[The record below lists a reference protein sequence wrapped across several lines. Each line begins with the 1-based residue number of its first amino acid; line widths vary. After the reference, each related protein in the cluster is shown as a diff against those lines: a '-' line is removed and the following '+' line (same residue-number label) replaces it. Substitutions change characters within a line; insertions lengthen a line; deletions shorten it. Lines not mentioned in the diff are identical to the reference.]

1 MLPSGSLIFKYP
13 TSKREDAM
21 LATKRYE
28 YLPIEQIEFHHT
40 LTNHRDLDLA
50 KVAHLERD
58 IVANGLFEPLVVWER
73 NSKEYYLVGGFH
85 RMEAIQGI
93 RRSNPGY
100 FDRVDVRVVTGD
112 PDEIKALNLKLN
124 SDRVDTRIT
133 DYFQTVIYLN
143 NANWSKERI
152 AEFFDKSVSWID
164 DIIRYAPLATE
175 AMREKLA
182 GGELSW
188 ARAKEI
194 LRKALKAPPGNEK
207 AIIENEMSRPA
218 LPVSKPLPF
227 QSTIKRLSS
236 SVSADPKRTFK
247 VSTEDLYALV
257 LTLRGRNVDQENIDR
272 VRKAFPVL
280 WDEK

>member
-1 MLPSGSLIFKYP
+1 
-13 TSKREDAM
+13 M

-58 IVANGLFEPLVVWER
+58 IVTNGLFEPLVVWER

-100 FDRVDVRVVTGD
+100 FDRVDVRIVTGD

-164 DIIRYAPLATE
+164 DIICYAPLATD
-175 AMREKLA
+175 ARLREQA
-182 GGELSW
+182 SQP
-188 ARAKEI
+188 RQ
-194 LRKALKAPPGNEK
+194 
-207 AIIENEMSRPA
+207 SRI
-218 LPVSKPLPF
+218 
-227 QSTIKRLSS
+227 Q
-236 SVSADPKRTFK
+236 
-247 VSTEDLYALV
+247 
-257 LTLRGRNVDQENIDR
+257 
-272 VRKAFPVL
+272 
-280 WDEK
+280 

>member
-1 MLPSGSLIFKYP
+1 
-13 TSKREDAM
+13 M

-28 YLPIEQIEFHHT
+28 YLPIELIQYHHT
-40 LTNHRDLDLA
+40 LTNHRELDMA

-73 NSKEYYLVGGFH
+73 QSKEYYLVGGFH
-85 RMEAIQGI
+85 RMEAIQAI
-93 RRSNPGY
+93 RRSHPGY
-100 FDRVDVRVVTGD
+100 FDQVDVRVVAGD

-164 DIIRYAPLATE
+164 DIIRYAPMATE

-182 GGELSW
+182 SGELSW
-188 ARAKEI
+188 SRAKDI

-207 AIIENEMSRPA
+207 AIIETELAQPA
-218 LPVSKPLPF
+218 QPISKPLPF
-227 QSTIKRLSS
+227 KTTVKRLSMWMEK
-236 SVSADPKRTFK
+236 APKRTFK
-247 VSTEDLYALV
+247 VNAADLYAL
-257 LTLRGRNVDQENIDR
+257 LITLNGKNVDPEQLDR
-272 VRKAFPVL
+272 ARQAFPVL
-280 WDEK
+280 WDEETGD